1 MYMREDLSVKQA
13 FEATVEF
20 IRKALKK
27 YTLFVLHL
35 SPHQNMLQG
44 ILMYMIVG
52 WIVLSLP
59 FMDNG
64 EVSLIDNLFTAA
76 SAASTAGLTTVN
88 FAQSYTFLG
97 KLVVLIII
105 QTAGI
110 GYMTISSFLYLS
122 FSHRLRHRHTE
133 VLNTEFALPRTV
145 RLQDFL
151 RAVIIFTLLAELIGA
166 GFLYNYFIRHDFSPF
181 DATWYAV
188 FHSVSA
194 FCTAGFS
201 LFPDSLMS
209 FADSK
214 TINTVISLLSLAGAM
229 GFIVV
234 TDIFNR
240 IVGRTREISY
250 TTKIIVFSTL
260 MALLLCSFFI
270 LITNPGLAPSAVLFQ
285 AISAMTT
292 SGFNTIPMASLAV
305 SSYLVIMA
313 LMSIGGSPSGTG
325 GGLKTTTVTCL
336 VATVSSHLFG
346 RKHIT
351 FLGRQI
357 PLHRL
362 YIANSTFIFYIFM
375 LFVTLFLLTWV
386 EDLPFIELFFEAVA
400 ALSTAGISLGTT
412 EKLGF
417 LGKLII
423 IATMIIGRVGVI
435 TFGMALLKR
444 DEDELEEEEEHLK
457 REDLAV

>member
-1 MYMREDLSVKQA
+1 MSTDLSVKEA
-13 FEATVEF
+13 FAAALQF
-20 IRKALKK
+20 IRTALKK

-44 ILMYMIVG
+44 ILLYMFVG
-52 WIVLSLP
+52 WIALSLP

-76 SAASTAGLTTVN
+76 AAASTSGLATVN
-88 FAQSYTFLG
+88 FAESYTFLG
-97 KLVVLIII
+97 KLVVLIIM

-133 VLNTEFALPRTV
+133 VLNTEFALPKTV

-151 RAVIIFTLLAELIGA
+151 RAVIIFTFLAELIGA
-166 GFLYNYFIRHDFSPF
+166 GFLYNYFIRHDFTPF

-201 LFPDSLMS
+201 LFPDSLVS

-214 TINTVISLLSLAGAM
+214 TINIVISLLSLAGAM

-234 TDIFNR
+234 TDLFNR

-250 TTKIIVFSTL
+250 TTKIIVLFTL
-260 MALLLCSFFI
+260 VAILLSSFFI
-270 LITNPGLAPSAVLFQ
+270 LLTNPGLPPSAALFQ
-285 AISAMTT
+285 ATAAMTT
-292 SGFNTIPMASLAV
+292 AGFNTIPLSSLTV
-305 SSYLVIMA
+305 CSFLVLML

-336 VATVSSHLFG
+336 LATVSSHLFG

-357 PLHRL
+357 PLYRL
-362 YIANSTFIFYIFM
+362 YIANSTFIFYVFM
-375 LFVTLFLLTWV
+375 LFVAMFLLTWV
-386 EDLPFIELFFEAVA
+386 EDLPFLDLFFETVA
-400 ALSTAGISLGTT
+400 ALSTAGVSIGAS
-412 EKLGF
+412 EKMGI

-444 DEDELEEEEEHLK
+444 DEDELEEEQEHIK